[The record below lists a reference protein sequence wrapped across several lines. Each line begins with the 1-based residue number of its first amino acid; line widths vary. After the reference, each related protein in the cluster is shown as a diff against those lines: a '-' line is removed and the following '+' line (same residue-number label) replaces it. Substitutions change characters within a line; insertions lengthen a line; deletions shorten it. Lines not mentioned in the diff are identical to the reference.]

1 MSFPITGDWNAKEGS
16 QDIPGV
22 IGRFDLG
29 IENEAG
35 QRLIEFCKRTQ

>member
-29 IENEAG
+29 VENEAG